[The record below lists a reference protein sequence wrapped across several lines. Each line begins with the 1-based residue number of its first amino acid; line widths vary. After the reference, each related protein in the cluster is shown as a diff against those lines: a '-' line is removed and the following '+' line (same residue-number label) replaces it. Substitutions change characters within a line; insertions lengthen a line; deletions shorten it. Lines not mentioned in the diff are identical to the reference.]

1 MTTPGI
7 RNSAIGGWAPRV
19 LIGAVILA
27 ALLSIGF
34 VLFGVSGETLGRVI
48 ATNITLV
55 VFALLVWVDSLI
67 GRFRPSWFEFAS
79 LAADAYLLLLWIGII
94 WLGPFTVGDQFAS
107 FFLAIGTLL
116 WVRAML
122 GLGDLLRLIWN
133 RWRSRPT
140 DIFAV
145 IALVAIAVVAVLV
158 TLPAPHSLNDL
169 WDYEFYGRVIGAV
182 SIVAAVCF
190 VLVPL
195 WGLLG
200 SRDQRVAAA
209 QAQAAARSGYGQ
221 APSAGAP
228 YGQAPYGQAPYG
240 QAPYGQAPYGQ
251 AASAAAPIPAPGAPA
266 AAAAPAAPAAAP
278 ATPASPAG
286 PAPTS
291 PAAPAPVAPAPAAPA
306 SSAPAPAAPASSA
319 PAPAATPSQPL
330 AWPRLT
336 DGTPLAAG
344 PDGRPDFHAVP
355 AGKQLGWPLHVDGT
369 PVPAG
374 PDGAPLYR

>member
-48 ATNITLV
+48 ATNVTLV
-55 VFALLVWVDSLI
+55 VFALLVWLDSLI
-67 GRFRPSWFEFAS
+67 GRFRPSWFELSS
-79 LAADAYLLLLWIGII
+79 LGADAYLLLLWIGII
-94 WLGPFTVGDQFAS
+94 WLSPFSVGDQFGA

-145 IALVAIAVVAVLV
+145 VALAALALIAVLV
-158 TLPAPHSLNDL
+158 TLPAPHSLNSL
-169 WDYEFYGRVIGAV
+169 WDYEFYGRFIGAI
-182 SIVAAVCF
+182 SIVAGVCF

-200 SRDQRVAAA
+200 SREQRAAGHATPGYAAA
-209 QAQAAARSGYGQ
+209 GYAPAGYPQAGYGQ
-221 APSAGAP
+221 
-228 YGQAPYGQAPYG
+228 
-240 QAPYGQAPYGQ
+240 
-251 AASAAAPIPAPGAPA
+251 PIPAAPAFTAPAPGGYAPAPQAAPAPAPTAAPTAPA
-266 AAAAPAAPAAAP
+266 ASAAPAAPAAAAPTP
-278 ATPASPAG
+278 ATPA
-286 PAPTS
+286 PTA
-291 PAAPAPVAPAPAAPA
+291 PAASTPAAAPAPAAPPV
-306 SSAPAPAAPASSA
+306 APRA
-319 PAPAATPSQPL
+319 L
-330 AWPRLT
+330 AWPHLS
-336 DGTPLAAG
+336 DGTPLSAG
-344 PDGRPDFHAVP
+344 PDGRPDFGSVP
-355 AGKQLGWPLHVDGT
+355 AGKQLGWPLHLDGT
-369 PVPAG
+369 PVPAA
-374 PDGAPLYR
+374 PDGTPLYR

>member
-67 GRFRPSWFEFAS
+67 GRFRPSWFELSS

-94 WLGPFTVGDQFAS
+94 WLSPFTVGDQFGA
-107 FFLAIGTLL
+107 FFLGIGTLL

-145 IALVAIAVVAVLV
+145 VALVALALIAVLV
-158 TLPAPHSLNDL
+158 TLPAPHSFNTL
-169 WDYEFYGRVIGAV
+169 WDYEFYGRVIGAI
-182 SIVAAVCF
+182 SIVAGVCF

-200 SRDQRVAAA
+200 SREQRTAGQAPAGYAPAAYGTAGYPAAA
-209 QAQAAARSGYGQ
+209 YPASGYGQ
-221 APSAGAP
+221 PVPPAPAFAP
-228 YGQAPYGQAPYG
+228 P
-240 QAPYGQAPYGQ
+240 
-251 AASAAAPIPAPGAPA
+251 AAAPATAPAPVP
-266 AAAAPAAPAAAP
+266 AAPAAPAAPAP
-278 ATPASPAG
+278 A
-286 PAPTS
+286 
-291 PAAPAPVAPAPAAPA
+291 APAPAAPA
-306 SSAPAPAAPASSA
+306 PAAPAAPA
-319 PAPAATPSQPL
+319 PVPTVPPRPL
-330 AWPRLT
+330 AWPHFT

-344 PDGRPDFHAVP
+344 PDGRPDFASVP

-369 PVPAG
+369 PVPAA
-374 PDGAPLYR
+374 PDGTPLYR

>member
-48 ATNITLV
+48 ATNVTLV
-55 VFALLVWVDSLI
+55 VFALLVWLDSLI
-67 GRFRPSWFEFAS
+67 GRFRPSWFELSS

-94 WLGPFTVGDQFAS
+94 WLSPFTVGDQFGA
-107 FFLAIGTLL
+107 FFLGIGTLL
-116 WVRAML
+116 WVRAMV

-145 IALVAIAVVAVLV
+145 VALVALALIAVLV
-158 TLPAPHSLNDL
+158 TLPAPHSLNTL
-169 WDYEFYGRVIGAV
+169 WDYEFYGRVIGAI
-182 SIVAAVCF
+182 SIVAGVCF

-200 SRDQRVAAA
+200 SRERRAAGHETPGYAAA
-209 QAQAAARSGYGQ
+209 GYAPTGYPPAGYGQ
-221 APSAGAP
+221 PVPAAPVAP
-228 YGQAPYGQAPYG
+228 VAP
-240 QAPYGQAPYGQ
+240 
-251 AASAAAPIPAPGAPA
+251 ASAAPDAAAPAPA
-266 AAAAPAAPAAAP
+266 AA
-278 ATPASPAG
+278 
-286 PAPTS
+286 
-291 PAAPAPVAPAPAAPA
+291 APAPAAPA
-306 SSAPAPAAPASSA
+306 PAPVAEAPAPGAAPAPAS
-319 PAPAATPSQPL
+319 ATPSVPPRPL
-330 AWPRLT
+330 AWPHFT

-344 PDGRPDFHAVP
+344 PDGRPDFAAVP

-369 PVPAG
+369 PVPAA
-374 PDGAPLYR
+374 PDGTPLYR

>member
-67 GRFRPSWFEFAS
+67 GRFRPSWFELSS

-94 WLGPFTVGDQFAS
+94 WLSPFTVGDQFGA
-107 FFLAIGTLL
+107 FFLGIGTLL

-145 IALVAIAVVAVLV
+145 VALVALALIAVLV
-158 TLPAPHSLNDL
+158 TLPAPHSLNTL
-169 WDYEFYGRVIGAV
+169 WDYEFYGRVIGAI
-182 SIVAAVCF
+182 SIVAGVCF

-200 SRDQRVAAA
+200 SREQRAAGHATPGYAAA
-209 QAQAAARSGYGQ
+209 GYAPAGYPQAGYGQ
-221 APSAGAP
+221 
-228 YGQAPYGQAPYG
+228 
-240 QAPYGQAPYGQ
+240 
-251 AASAAAPIPAPGAPA
+251 PIPAAPAFTAQAPGGYAQAPGGFPPAPQAAPAPA
-266 AAAAPAAPAAAP
+266 APAEAAAPAAPAAPSAP
-278 ATPASPAG
+278 AASPA
-286 PAPTS
+286 A
-291 PAAPAPVAPAPAAPA
+291 APAAPA
-306 SSAPAPAAPASSA
+306 APSPAPVAEAPAQAAPPTPAPATPSA
-319 PAPAATPSQPL
+319 PQRPL
-330 AWPRLT
+330 AWPHFT

-344 PDGRPDFHAVP
+344 PDGRPDFAAVP

-369 PVPAG
+369 PVPAA
-374 PDGAPLYR
+374 PDGTPLYR